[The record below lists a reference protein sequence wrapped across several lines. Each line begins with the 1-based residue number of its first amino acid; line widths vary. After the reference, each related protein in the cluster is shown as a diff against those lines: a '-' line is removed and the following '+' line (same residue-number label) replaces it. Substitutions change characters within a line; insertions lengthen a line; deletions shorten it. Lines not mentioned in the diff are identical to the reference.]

1 MNMKEGSHSDP
12 ETQLPI
18 TRAPLSDSG
27 AAKSAFL
34 SGRMSRRKLLQV
46 GAVFAGGTV
55 IGGALDA
62 AGAPPPSTPPPWAG
76 PPPPYPA
83 QNDPAAA
90 LAYLLYGNRRY
101 AYGKPL
107 NPRRDQARRSQTVGG
122 QAPFAVILSCADS
135 RVPVEVLFDVGIGDV
150 FVIRV
155 AGNTAGVPPNDLN
168 PPITPVLDSANP
180 NPNAGSI
187 SYALQALGTRL
198 VMVLG
203 HQNCGAC
210 AAALKQVQNLPNGYR
225 EYFSKINQD
234 PTTQAAYNSYIQSF
248 INPILPPATRAA
260 SQSFPGPDQMLE
272 AAIQYNVAEQV
283 VLLQSLLSELGPAQ
297 PVDIQVVG
305 YEYSLGTGL
314 VTAVPTT

>member
-1 MNMKEGSHSDP
+1 MNIKQSSHTDP
-12 ETQLPI
+12 EKQLSI
-18 TRAPLSDSG
+18 TRAPLSKIE
-27 AAKSAFL
+27 AAKNASL
-34 SGRMSRRKLLQV
+34 SGRMSRRKLLQA
-46 GAVFAGGTV
+46 GAVLAGGTV
-55 IGGALDA
+55 IGGALEV
-62 AGAPPPSTPPPWAG
+62 AGGTPPR
-76 PPPPYPA
+76 YPS
-83 QNDPAAA
+83 QNNPAAC
-90 LAYLLYGNRRY
+90 LAYLLYGNQRY
-101 AYGKPL
+101 AYGNPL
-107 NPRRDQARRSQTVGG
+107 NPRRDQSRRNQTVGS

-155 AGNTAGVPPNDLN
+155 AGNTAGVAPNDLN
-168 PPITPVLDSANP
+168 PPVTPVLDSANP

-225 EYFSKINQD
+225 EYFAKINQD
-234 PTTQAAYNSYIQSF
+234 SVTQVSYNSYIQSF

-260 SQSFPGPDQMLE
+260 GRVYPGPDQMLE
-272 AAIQYNVAEQV
+272 AAIRFNVAEQV
-283 VLLQSLLSELGPAQ
+283 GLLQSLLGELGPSQ

-305 YEYSLGTGL
+305 FEYSLKTGL

>member
-1 MNMKEGSHSDP
+1 MNIIKRPHLDP
-12 ETQLPI
+12 EKQFST
-18 TRAPLSDSG
+18 TRPPLSNSEP
-27 AAKSAFL
+27 AKSGFL
-34 SGRMSRRKLLQV
+34 SSRMSRRKLLET
-46 GAVFAGGTV
+46 GAALAGGMV
-55 IGGALDA
+55 LAGALDA
-62 AGAPPPSTPPPWAG
+62 AAGPPPSAPPPWAG

-90 LAYLLYGNRRY
+90 LAYLLYGNQRY
-101 AYGKPL
+101 AYDKAR
-107 NPRRDQARRSQTVGG
+107 NPGRDQSRRSQTVGG

-155 AGNTAGVPPNDLN
+155 AGNTAGVPPNNLN
-168 PPITPVLDSANP
+168 VTPVLNSSNP
-180 NPNAGSI
+180 NPNVGSI

-210 AAALKQVQNLPNGYR
+210 AAALEQVQNVPASFE
-225 EYFSKINQD
+225 EYFEKINQD
-234 PTTQAAYNSYIQSF
+234 SATQFNSYIQSF
-248 INPILPPATRAA
+248 INPILPPASLAA
-260 SQSFPGPDQMLE
+260 SQSWPGPNEMLE

-283 VLLQSLLSELGPAQ
+283 ALLKSLLGEIGPAE
-297 PVDIQVVG
+297 PFDIQVVG
-305 YEYSLGTGL
+305 YEYSLATGL